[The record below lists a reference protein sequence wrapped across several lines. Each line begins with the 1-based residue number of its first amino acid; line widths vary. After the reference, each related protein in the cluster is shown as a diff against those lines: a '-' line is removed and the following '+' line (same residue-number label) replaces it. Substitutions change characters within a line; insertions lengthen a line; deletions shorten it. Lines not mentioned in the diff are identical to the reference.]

1 MSSRE
6 KQDRVRSRC
15 GNRVEP
21 IEVPRHPRH
30 QSEKK
35 NMMIIGRKIGMTQL
49 FEESGKVVPVSV
61 IEAGP
66 CPIVQVKTKD
76 KEGYTAIQIGFDE
89 VKESRTSKAEVGH
102 CKKAS
107 VTPRRV
113 LHEVRVD
120 DATAFKVGEMIDVK
134 VFEGT
139 KIVHVTG
146 TSKGRGFAGTIKR
159 HNFQRGRKTHGNK
172 NYREPGS
179 VGASAFP
186 SRIFPGKRLPGR
198 MGGVKRTT
206 RNLTLVQIDTENNL
220 LFIKGSI
227 PGANNG
233 IVFVRSDAK

>member
-1 MSSRE
+1 
-6 KQDRVRSRC
+6 
-15 GNRVEP
+15 
-21 IEVPRHPRH
+21 
-30 QSEKK
+30 
-35 NMMIIGRKIGMTQL
+35 MMIIGRKLGMTQI
-49 FEESGKVVPVSV
+49 FEDSGKVVPVSV

-76 KEGYTAIQIGFDE
+76 KEGYAAIQIGFDE
-89 VKESRTSKAEVGH
+89 TKEVRLNKAENGH
-102 CKKAS
+102 LKKAN
-107 VTPRRV
+107 VGPRRV
-113 LHEVRVD
+113 LREVRVD
-120 DATAFKVGEMIDVK
+120 DPTVFKVGDAIDVK
-134 VFEGT
+134 AFEGT

-186 SRIFPGKRLPGR
+186 SRTFPGKRMPGR

-206 RNLTLVQIDTENNL
+206 RNLTLVQIDPENNL

-233 IVFVRSDAK
+233 IVFVRTDAE

>member
-1 MSSRE
+1 
-6 KQDRVRSRC
+6 
-15 GNRVEP
+15 
-21 IEVPRHPRH
+21 
-30 QSEKK
+30 
-35 NMMIIGRKIGMTQL
+35 MILIGRKIGMTQL

-76 KEGYTAIQIGFDE
+76 KEGYSAIQIGFDE
-89 VKESRTSKAEVGH
+89 VKEARASKAEVGH

-107 VTPRRV
+107 VAPRRV
-113 LHEVRVD
+113 LREVRVD
-120 DATAFKVGEMIDVK
+120 DATAFKVGETLDVK

-186 SRIFPGKRLPGR
+186 SRTFPGKRMPGR

-206 RNLTLVQIDTENNL
+206 RNLTLVQIDAENNL